1 MKKGKIIFGIIL
13 IIILGLIIFGFVRY
27 LDNKGEGIDTKTDA
41 QKFVSEYTK
50 VSIDNVFVYK
60 NVDEIIKILEHGTGI
75 VYLGFP
81 ECPWCQ
87 EYVYYLNEVA
97 KENGVKKIYYFNI
110 LEDRNDNTE
119 NYLKIVDLLNN
130 YLQYDEEGNK
140 KIYVP
145 AVIAIKDGKILGF
158 DDETAWDTKG
168 YETPEEYWKNEDLEG
183 LKNKFIK
190 MFKDIE
196 QNVCTDCNR

>member
-13 IIILGLIIFGFVRY
+13 IIILGLLIFGFVRY
-27 LDNKGEGIDTKTDA
+27 LDNKGEEIDTKTDA

-158 DDETAWDTKG
+158 DDETAWNTKG

>member
-27 LDNKGEGIDTKTDA
+27 LDNKGEEIDTKTDA

-110 LEDRNDNTE
+110 LEDRKNNTE

>member
-27 LDNKGEGIDTKTDA
+27 LYNKEGVDTKTDA

-50 VSIDNVFVYK
+50 VSKDNVFVYK

-87 EYVYYLNEVA
+87 EYVYYLNEAA
-97 KENGVKKIYYFNI
+97 KENGVEKIYYFNI
-110 LEDRNDNTE
+110 LEDRKNNTE
-119 NYLKIVDLLNN
+119 NYLKIVDLLND

>member
-27 LDNKGEGIDTKTDA
+27 LYNKEGVDTKTDA

-50 VSIDNVFVYK
+50 VSKDNVFVYK

-87 EYVYYLNEVA
+87 EYVYYLNEAA
-97 KENGVKKIYYFNI
+97 KENGVEKIYYFNI
-110 LEDRNDNTE
+110 LEDRKNNTE
-119 NYLKIVDLLNN
+119 NYLKIVDLLND

-168 YETPEEYWKNEDLEG
+168 YETPEEYWKNEDLAG

-196 QNVCTDCNR
+196 QNICTDCNR

>member
-13 IIILGLIIFGFVRY
+13 IIILGLLIFGFVRY
-27 LDNKGEGIDTKTDA
+27 LDNKGEEIDTKTDA

-110 LEDRNDNTE
+110 LEDRNDNTK

-168 YETPEEYWKNEDLEG
+168 YETPEKNWKNEDLDG
-183 LKNKFIK
+183 FYLLFLL
-190 MFKDIE
+190 F
-196 QNVCTDCNR
+196 

>member
-13 IIILGLIIFGFVRY
+13 IIILGLLIFGFVRY
-27 LDNKGEGIDTKTDA
+27 LDNKGEEIDTKTDA

-110 LEDRNDNTE
+110 LEDRSDNTE

-158 DDETAWDTKG
+158 DDETAWNTKG

>member
-13 IIILGLIIFGFVRY
+13 IIILGLLIFGFVRY
-27 LDNKGEGIDTKTDA
+27 LDNKGEEIDTKTDA

-110 LEDRNDNTE
+110 LEDRSDNTE

>member
-13 IIILGLIIFGFVRY
+13 IIILGLLIFGFVRY
-27 LDNKGEGIDTKTDA
+27 LDNKGEEIDTKTDA